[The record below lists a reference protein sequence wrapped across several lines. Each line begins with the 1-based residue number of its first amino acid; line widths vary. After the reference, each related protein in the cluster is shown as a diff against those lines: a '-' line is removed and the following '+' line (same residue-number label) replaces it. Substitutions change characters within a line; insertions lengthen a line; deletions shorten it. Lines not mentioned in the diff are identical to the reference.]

1 VAIVPDQSASS
12 TPGGGDE
19 GADAFGAND
28 WLLEE
33 MYEQYAADPD
43 SVDATWVEYFKTHGA
58 PASGGAP
65 APSGNG
71 SGQPDGKVQSPTPR
85 RAAPEPAKAPSTAA
99 TPAPAR
105 KAPDQPASTSTP
117 SPVPTSATKPA
128 ASQPRATRPSSPSV
142 PRPTIERAT
151 SVTEARPVAPG
162 ARGGVPADPPN
173 PSNRP
178 NIALEAPIRTV
189 LRGAPARTAKN
200 MDISLTVPTAT
211 SVRSL
216 PVKLLIDQRVVINN
230 HLRRARG
237 GKVSYTHLIGFAMVQ
252 ALKTVPEMNNG
263 YELVDGKPTMVVPAH
278 VNLGLAIDLP
288 RPDGT
293 RQLLVPSIKSC
304 ERLDFAQFWTAY
316 EEMVKKARA
325 GSLTVADFAGTTI
338 TLTNPGTIG
347 TNHSVPRL
355 MQGQGAIVGVGSM
368 EYPPEFQGSDPD
380 RLSDMSVSKIMTLT
394 STYDHR
400 VIQGAQSGVYL
411 ARLHALL
418 LGEDGF
424 YDDVFGALRI
434 PYEPIRWAQD
444 VTAMH
449 EDQIPKQAR
458 IMEMINAYR
467 VRGHLMADTDPLEYR
482 QRRHHDLDVQTHGLT
497 LWDLDREFATGSF
510 AGGQGMMKMR
520 KILGILR
527 DSYCRTTGLEYMHI
541 QEPAQRKWI
550 QDRVERPHESLPR
563 EEHLR
568 VLDKLNEAEIF
579 ETFLQT
585 KFVGQKR
592 FSLEGGESTIVLLD
606 EVCEQAAEAGL
617 EEVCIGM
624 PHRGRLNVLANIV
637 GKSYAQIFREF
648 EGNLDPRTVQGSG
661 DVKYH
666 LGSEGQFTALSGA
679 TIKASVAANPSHLEA
694 VNPVLEGIARAKQDI
709 LDRGNE
715 YPVLPVLLHGDAAFA
730 GQGVVAETLNLS
742 QLRGYRTGGTIHII
756 VNNQVG
762 FTTAP
767 TESRSSMYCTDVA
780 RMIQAPI
787 FHVNGDDPEACIR
800 VARLAYAF
808 RQEFNKDVVIDLMCY
823 RRRGHNE
830 GDDPSFTQPR
840 MYDLIEKKRS
850 VRKLYTEALI
860 GRGDI
865 TVEDAEA
872 VMARFQDRLESVFRE
887 VRELKGPR
895 TIEPYSRVP
904 AYPSKSAAKH
914 GTAITVETL
923 KKIADAHTTFAD
935 GFTVHPKVM
944 PQLQRRA
951 AAITQG
957 PIDWATGEIVALASL
972 LTEGRTVRLTGQ
984 DTRRGTFVQ
993 RFAAI
998 VDRVTGES
1006 WVPLQHLDEDQG
1018 KFHIYDSLLSE
1029 FAAMG
1034 FEYGYSVARPEALVL
1049 WEAQFGDFAN
1059 GAQTIIDEFIA
1070 SGQAKWTQKSGV
1082 VLLLPHGYEGQGPD
1096 HSSGRIERWLQL
1108 AAEDALTIAQPST
1121 PASHF
1126 HLLRQQ
1132 ALGEMHRPM
1141 IVFTPKSMLRN
1152 RQAVSM
1158 PADFTEGSWKPI
1170 SADPTI
1176 TDSSKVTS
1184 VILCSGKLR
1193 WDLVNRRSQEGK
1205 DGQVAI
1211 LGVERLYPLPVKQL
1225 ATHLGRFDNVAEVR
1239 WVQDEP
1245 ANQGAWPFMALN
1257 LPGALAE
1264 QVPGRSWKLTP
1275 ITRPASSAPAV
1286 GSAKVHEAQ
1295 QRALLDAAFA

>member
-1 VAIVPDQSASS
+1 
-12 TPGGGDE
+12 
-19 GADAFGAND
+19 GADLGDGA
-28 WLLEE
+28 
-33 MYEQYAADPD
+33 AAQGQEPEPG
-43 SVDATWVEYFKTHGA
+43 SDAEP
-58 PASGGAP
+58 PATGGEPTPTTAAP
-65 APSGNG
+65 APAPA
-71 SGQPDGKVQSPTPR
+71 QASP
-85 RAAPEPAKAPSTAA
+85 AAHPQPEPAASRRTPTVEK
-99 TPAPAR
+99 PAP
-105 KAPDQPASTSTP
+105 
-117 SPVPTSATKPA
+117 TKEI
-128 ASQPRATRPSSPSV
+128 RPSS
-142 PRPTIERAT
+142 
-151 SVTEARPVAPG
+151 PG
-162 ARGGVPADPPN
+162 ARGGVPADPP
-173 PSNRP
+173 SHQDRP
-178 NIALEAPIRTV
+178 NVALKEPVKTTM
-189 LRGAPARTAKN
+189 RGALARTAKN
-200 MDISLTVPTAT
+200 MDVSLTVPTAT

-237 GKVSYTHLIGFAMVQ
+237 GKVSYTHIIGYAMVK
-252 ALKTVPEMNNG
+252 ALKTVPAMNNG
-263 YELVDGKPTMVVPAH
+263 YDVIDGKPTLVVPAH

-288 RPDGT
+288 KEDGT
-293 RQLLVPSIKSC
+293 RQLLVPSIKNC
-304 ERLDFAQFWTAY
+304 EELDFAQFWSAY
-316 EEMVKKARA
+316 EQTVKKARA
-325 GSLTVADFAGTTI
+325 GQLTVEDFAGTTI

-355 MQGQGAIVGVGSM
+355 MQGQGAIIGVGSM

-380 RLSDMSVSKIMTLT
+380 RLSDMSVSKILTLT

-400 VIQGAQSGVYL
+400 VIQGAQSGEYL

-424 YDDVFGALRI
+424 YDDIFGALRI

-444 VTAMH
+444 ISSDH

-482 QRRHHDLDVQTHGLT
+482 QRRHHDLDVQSHGLT
-497 LWDLDREFATGSF
+497 LWDLDRDFATGSF
-510 AGGQGMMKMR
+510 AGGQGRMKMR

-568 VLDKLNEAEIF
+568 ILDKLNEAEIF

-592 FSLEGGESTIVLLD
+592 FSLEGGESAIVLLD
-606 EVCEQAAEAGL
+606 EVCEQAAEASL

-624 PHRGRLNVLANIV
+624 PHRGRLNVLTNIV
-637 GKSYAQIFREF
+637 GKSYEQIFREF

-666 LGSEGQFTALSGA
+666 LGSEGKFTALSGA
-679 TIKASVAANPSHLEA
+679 TIKTSVAANPSHLEA

-709 LDRGNE
+709 LDRGAE
-715 YPVLPVLLHGDAAFA
+715 FPVLPVLMHGDAAFA

-742 QLRGYRTGGTIHII
+742 QLRGYRTGGTIHIV

-762 FTTAP
+762 FTTSP
-767 TESRSSMYCTDVA
+767 TELRSSMYCTDVA

-800 VARLAYAF
+800 VARLAFAF
-808 RQEFNKDVVIDLMCY
+808 RQEFNKDVVVDLICY

-840 MYDLIEKKRS
+840 MYDLIERKRS

-872 VMARFQDRLESVFRE
+872 VLSRFQQRLETVFKE
-887 VRELKGPR
+887 VRGSTQPSR
-895 TIEPYSRVP
+895 DTDYSRVP
-904 AYPSKSAAKH
+904 AYPKKSAARH
-914 GTAITVETL
+914 GTAISMETL
-923 KKIADAHTTFAD
+923 KKIADAHTTFPS

-957 PIDWATGEIVALASL
+957 PIDWATAEIVALGSL
-972 LTEGRTVRLTGQ
+972 LLERRTVRLTGQ

-993 RFAAI
+993 RFASI
-998 VDRVTGES
+998 VDRKTGES
-1006 WVPLQHLDEDQG
+1006 WVPLKHLDDDQG
-1018 KFHIYDSLLSE
+1018 KFHVFDSLLSE
-1029 FAAMG
+1029 YAAMG
-1034 FEYGYSVARPEALVL
+1034 FEYGYSVASPEALVL

-1059 GAQTIIDEFIA
+1059 GAQTIIDEFIT
-1070 SGQAKWTQKSGV
+1070 SGQAKWTQQSGV

-1096 HSSGRIERWLQL
+1096 HSSARLERFLQL
-1108 AAEDALTIAQPST
+1108 AAEGAFTVAQPST
-1121 PASHF
+1121 PANHF
-1126 HLLRQQ
+1126 HMLRQQ
-1132 ALGEMHRPM
+1132 ALGELHRPL
-1141 IVFTPKSMLRN
+1141 IVMTPKSMLRN
-1152 RQAVSM
+1152 KLAVSD
-1158 PADFTEGSWKPI
+1158 PSDLTQGSWKPVLG
-1170 SADPTI
+1170 DPTI
-1176 TDSSKVTS
+1176 EDPSQVSSVL
-1184 VILCSGKLR
+1184 LCSGKIR
-1193 WDLVNRRSQEGK
+1193 WELMNARSQAGK

-1211 LGVERLYPLPVKQL
+1211 ISLERLYPLPMKDLVKQL
-1225 ATHLGRFDNVAEVR
+1225 KRFDGVTELR

-1245 ANQGAWPFMALN
+1245 ANQGAWPFMALS
-1257 LPGALAE
+1257 LPPRLAE
-1264 QVPGRSWKLTP
+1264 TEPSRTWQLTKV
-1275 ITRPASSAPAV
+1275 TRPESSAPSV
-1286 GSAKVHEAQ
+1286 GSTSVH
-1295 QRALLDAAFA
+1295 

>member
-1 VAIVPDQSASS
+1 MVHPSRTQVTGPPRKRSNLSANRQPNHVPKMPRS
-12 TPGGGDE
+12 T
-19 GADAFGAND
+19 
-28 WLLEE
+28 
-33 MYEQYAADPD
+33 
-43 SVDATWVEYFKTHGA
+43 ATRA
-58 PASGGAP
+58 AP
-65 APSGNG
+65 AP
-71 SGQPDGKVQSPTPR
+71 
-85 RAAPEPAKAPSTAA
+85 
-99 TPAPAR
+99 APAQASQTTTATA
-105 KAPDQPASTSTP
+105 KPAGQ
-117 SPVPTSATKPA
+117 A
-128 ASQPRATRPSSPSV
+128 ASQRT
-142 PRPTIERAT
+142 PTVEKGPPIK
-151 SVTEARPVAPG
+151 EARPSAPG

-173 PSNRP
+173 PEDRP
-178 NIALEAPIRTV
+178 SVALEEPVKTT

-200 MDISLTVPTAT
+200 MDVSLTVPTAT

-237 GKVSYTHLIGFAMVQ
+237 GKVSYTHIIGYAMVQ
-252 ALKTVPEMNNG
+252 ALKTVPAMNNG
-263 YELVDGKPTMVVPAH
+263 YDVIDGKPTLVVPAH

-288 RPDGT
+288 KADGT

-304 ERLDFAQFWTAY
+304 ETLDFAQFWSGY
-316 EEMVKKARA
+316 EQMVKKARA
-325 GSLTVADFAGTTI
+325 GQLTVEDFAGTTI

-355 MQGQGAIVGVGSM
+355 MQGQGAIIGVGSM

-400 VIQGAQSGVYL
+400 VIQGAQSGEYL

-444 VTAMH
+444 ISTDH

-482 QRRHHDLDVQTHGLT
+482 QRRHHDLDVQSHGLT

-510 AGGQGMMKMR
+510 AGGQGRMKMR

-527 DSYCRTTGLEYMHI
+527 DSYCRTIGIEYMHI

-568 VLDKLNEAEIF
+568 ILDKLNEAEIF

-592 FSLEGGESTIVLLD
+592 FSLEGGEAAIVLLD
-606 EVCEQAAEAGL
+606 EVCEQAAEAEL

-637 GKSYAQIFREF
+637 GKSYEQIFREF

-666 LGSEGQFTALSGA
+666 LGSEGKFTALSGA
-679 TIKASVAANPSHLEA
+679 TIKTSVAANPSHLEA

-709 LDRGNE
+709 LDRGAE
-715 YPVLPVLLHGDAAFA
+715 FPVLPVLMHGDAAFA

-742 QLRGYRTGGTIHII
+742 QLRGYRTGGTIHIV

-762 FTTAP
+762 FTTSP

-800 VARLAYAF
+800 VARLAFAF
-808 RQEFNKDVVIDLMCY
+808 RQEFNKDVVIDLICY

-872 VMARFQDRLESVFRE
+872 VMTRFQQRLEIG
-887 VRELKGPR
+887 LQGGPR
-895 TIEPYSRVP
+895 G
-904 AYPSKSAAKH
+904 ASAAQGH
-914 GTAITVETL
+914 GIQPRAGVPEEVGRQ
-923 KKIADAHTTFAD
+923 ARHRHQHGDAEEDRRRAHHVPGS

-957 PIDWATGEIVALASL
+957 PIDWATAEILALGSL
-972 LTEGRTVRLTGQ
+972 LLGG
-984 DTRRGTFVQ
+984 
-993 RFAAI
+993 
-998 VDRVTGES
+998 
-1006 WVPLQHLDEDQG
+1006 
-1018 KFHIYDSLLSE
+1018 
-1029 FAAMG
+1029 
-1034 FEYGYSVARPEALVL
+1034 
-1049 WEAQFGDFAN
+1049 
-1059 GAQTIIDEFIA
+1059 
-1070 SGQAKWTQKSGV
+1070 
-1082 VLLLPHGYEGQGPD
+1082 PHGPAHRARHPARHLRAALRLHRGPQDRRVLGAAEAPGRGPGQVPCL
-1096 HSSGRIERWLQL
+1096 RL
-1108 AAEDALTIAQPST
+1108 AAERVRGDGLRVR
-1121 PASHF
+1121 
-1126 HLLRQQ
+1126 LLGGKPGGTG
-1132 ALGEMHRPM
+1132 ALG
-1141 IVFTPKSMLRN
+1141 
-1152 RQAVSM
+1152 
-1158 PADFTEGSWKPI
+1158 G
-1170 SADPTI
+1170 
-1176 TDSSKVTS
+1176 
-1184 VILCSGKLR
+1184 
-1193 WDLVNRRSQEGK
+1193 
-1205 DGQVAI
+1205 
-1211 LGVERLYPLPVKQL
+1211 PV
-1225 ATHLGRFDNVAEVR
+1225 R
-1239 WVQDEP
+1239 
-1245 ANQGAWPFMALN
+1245 
-1257 LPGALAE
+1257 
-1264 QVPGRSWKLTP
+1264 
-1275 ITRPASSAPAV
+1275 
-1286 GSAKVHEAQ
+1286 
-1295 QRALLDAAFA
+1295 